1 LRQQA
6 TCPLPRQMVL
16 REAPSWSAGRS
27 TAGGCWWT
35 ARAARTCACRRCRTS
50 SFGSHSTCCAAGRRP
65 PSPRARAAA
74 ATWRPRSARS
84 RRRAPRRPARSRA
97 RAAGLPTRARQGA
110 RRVHV
115 STVSGHCQ
123 CAERQRGGNPWLSH
137 RRAALAGRS
146 PVQGPAH
153 DGQCVQ
159 CPNPTLTPAPPG
171 AGQPVAC
178 PA

>member
-1 LRQQA
+1 MRQQA

-50 SFGSHSTCCAAGRRP
+50 SFGSRSTCCAAGRRP

-84 RRRAPRRPARSRA
+84 RRRAPRHPARSRA
-97 RAAGLPTRARQGA
+97 RAAGLPARARQGA
-110 RRVHV
+110 RRVHAPA
-115 STVSGHCQ
+115 VSGHCQ
-123 CAERQRGGNPWLSH
+123 W
-137 RRAALAGRS
+137 RRAAARRDPVAVPPTCCPGR

-159 CPNPTLTPAPPG
+159 CPNPTLTPAPLG
-171 AGQPVAC
+171 AGQPVAR